1 MSKVSDTIEDFILST
16 LGNSPNVN
24 LSRNDLAQFFGCA
37 PSQINYVL
45 TTRFNLNRGFVV
57 ESQRGGG
64 GYIRLVKINL
74 TSDYLK
80 QILDTTLSNPIS
92 YKDACFLLDSLCQ
105 KKILT
110 PQEARTLSFAITD
123 KALSSPIKMED
134 KMRAN
139 ILKNA
144 IISITNNKENR
155 K

>member
-74 TSDYLK
+74 TNDYLK
-80 QILDTTLSNPIS
+80 HILDTTLSNPIS

-123 KALSSPIKMED
+123 KALSSPVKMED